1 VRALPSG
8 GVTGTG
14 LSSGEGRLRR
24 IELVTDAALA
34 HLAVEDLLD
43 ELLERVRTLLHAD
56 TAAVLLLDPSS
67 SFLVA
72 TAARGIEEEVR
83 QGVRIPIGKGF
94 AGKIAAERRPV
105 IIEQVDHSNVL
116 NPILREKSIRS
127 LLGVPLIAEGA
138 VLGVLHVGT
147 LTARTFV
154 DDDVEVLQL
163 AADRIAS
170 MTRTHLNQLDRA
182 AAAALQRS
190 LMPGTLPA
198 TAGLEFAAR
207 YIPGDAGGLGGDWYD
222 VFTLP
227 SGRLGVVIGDVVG
240 RGLQAAVVMGRLR
253 SALRAFALEEDDPA
267 EVLERLDGNV
277 QHFEDGVMATVLY
290 AIFEPS
296 MDRLSLST
304 AGHLPPIV
312 ATPEHGATLVQ
323 VPVDLPVG
331 VSVGP
336 PRRTTVIDLPLGGLL
351 FLYTDGLVER
361 RKRSLDVGLEL
372 LTGAVTVD
380 DAESVCTTV
389 LGRLV
394 GSEHVAD
401 DVAMLVARRLPTE
414 RVVPLDVV
422 LPATPKALGEVRS
435 ALRRWLNAAEAP
447 PEVTADLLVATSE
460 ACSNV
465 VEHAYGPGGGTVSV
479 QAALE
484 GTVATVTVRDNGQWR
499 SARGEGRG
507 RGTTLMRQCCDEVDV
522 TTGVAGTT
530 VTLRRR
536 LVGEAG

>member
-1 VRALPSG
+1 M
-8 GVTGTG
+8 TGTEV
-14 LSSGEGRLRR
+14 SSGEDRLRR
-24 IELVTDAALA
+24 IELVTDTALA

-43 ELLERVRTLLHAD
+43 ELLERVRSLLHAD

-67 SFLVA
+67 THLVA

-83 QGVRIPIGKGF
+83 QGVRIPLGQGF
-94 AGKIAAERRPV
+94 AGRIAAERRPV
-105 IIEQVDHSNVL
+105 VIEQVDHANVL
-116 NPILREKSIRS
+116 NPILREKAVRS
-127 LLGVPLIAEGA
+127 LLGVPLIAEGT

-147 LTARTFV
+147 LTTRTFV
-154 DDDVEVLQL
+154 DEDAELLQL

-170 MTRTHLNQLDRA
+170 MTRTHLTELDRA
-182 AAAALQRS
+182 TAAALQRS

-198 TAGLEFAAR
+198 VPGLELAAR

-227 SGRLGVVIGDVVG
+227 SGRVGVVIGDVVG

-290 AIFEPS
+290 AVFEPS
-296 MDRLSLST
+296 MERLALST
-304 AGHLPPIV
+304 AGHLPPVV
-312 ATPEHGATLVQ
+312 ASPSDHAALLE

-336 PRRTTVIDLPLGGLL
+336 PRRTTVVDLPPGGLL

-361 RKRSLDVGLEL
+361 RRRSLDVGLDL
-372 LTGAVTVD
+372 LTDAVTVD
-380 DAESVCTTV
+380 EVETVCSTV

-394 GSEHVAD
+394 GSEHVTD
-401 DVAMLVARRLPTE
+401 DVAMLVARRLPGE

-422 LPATPKALGEVRS
+422 LPAVPRSLAEVRS
-435 ALRRWLNAAEAP
+435 ALRRWLVAAEAP
-447 PEVTADLLVATSE
+447 ADATADLLVACGE

-465 VEHAYGPGGGTVSV
+465 VEHAYGPGGGTVAV
-479 QAALE
+479 RAVLE
-484 GTVATVTVRDNGQWR
+484 GGEVTATVRDNGQWR

-507 RGTTLMRQCCDEVDV
+507 RGTTLMRQCCDDVDV

-536 LVGEAG
+536 LVREAG

>member
-1 VRALPSG
+1 
-8 GVTGTG
+8 
-14 LSSGEGRLRR
+14 
-24 IELVTDAALA
+24 
-34 HLAVEDLLD
+34 
-43 ELLERVRTLLHAD
+43 
-56 TAAVLLLDPSS
+56 
-67 SFLVA
+67 
-72 TAARGIEEEVR
+72 
-83 QGVRIPIGKGF
+83 
-94 AGKIAAERRPV
+94 
-105 IIEQVDHSNVL
+105 
-116 NPILREKSIRS
+116 
-127 LLGVPLIAEGA
+127 
-138 VLGVLHVGT
+138 
-147 LTARTFV
+147 
-154 DDDVEVLQL
+154 
-163 AADRIAS
+163 
-170 MTRTHLNQLDRA
+170 
-182 AAAALQRS
+182 
-190 LMPGTLPA
+190 
-198 TAGLEFAAR
+198 
-207 YIPGDAGGLGGDWYD
+207 
-222 VFTLP
+222 
-227 SGRLGVVIGDVVG
+227 
-240 RGLQAAVVMGRLR
+240 
-253 SALRAFALEEDDPA
+253 
-267 EVLERLDGNV
+267 
-277 QHFEDGVMATVLY
+277 VLY

-296 MDRLSLST
+296 MDRVTLSS

-435 ALRRWLNAAEAP
+435 ALRRWLGAAEAP
-447 PEVTADLLVATSE
+447 PEVTADLLVATGE

-479 QAALE
+479 RAALE
-484 GTVATVTVRDNGQWR
+484 GTLATVTVRDNGQWR

>member
-1 VRALPSG
+1 LTSN
-8 GVTGTG
+8 
-14 LSSGEGRLRR
+14 EGRLRR
-24 IELVTDAALA
+24 IEMVTDTALA
-34 HLAVEDLLD
+34 HLGVEDLLS
-43 ELLERVRTLLHAD
+43 ELLERVRSLLHAD

-67 SFLVA
+67 TYLEA
-72 TAARGIEEEVR
+72 TAARGIEDEVR
-83 QGVRIPIGKGF
+83 QAVRIPVGKGF
-94 AGKIAAERRPV
+94 AGRVAAERRPV
-105 IIEQVDHSNVL
+105 VVEQVDHENVL
-116 NPILREKSIRS
+116 NPILREKAVRS
-127 LLGVPLIAEGA
+127 LLGVPLIAEGE

-147 LTARTFV
+147 LTRRRF
-154 DDDVEVLQL
+154 DDDDAELLQL

-170 MTRTHLNQLDRA
+170 ITRAHMSGLDRA
-182 AAAALQRS
+182 TAEALQRS
-190 LMPGTLPA
+190 LMPGKLPA
-198 TAGLEFAAR
+198 VPGLEFAAR

-240 RGLQAAVVMGRLR
+240 RGLNAAVVMGRLR

-296 MDRLSLST
+296 MDRVALST

-312 ATPEHGATLVQ
+312 ASPDAGTALVQ

-336 PRRTTVIDLPLGGLL
+336 PRRTTIIDLPLGAML
-351 FLYTDGLVER
+351 FLYTDGLIER
-361 RKRSLDVGLEL
+361 RERSLDVGLEL
-372 LTGAVTVD
+372 LTDAVRLD
-380 DAESVCTTV
+380 EAETVCTTV

-422 LPATPKALGEVRS
+422 LPAAPRSLGELRS
-435 ALRRWLNAAEAP
+435 ALRRWLGATEAP
-447 PEVTADLLVATSE
+447 ADAVADLLVASSE
-460 ACSNV
+460 ACSNA
-465 VEHAYGPGGGTVSV
+465 VEHAYGPGGGTVAIHAV
-479 QAALE
+479 LE
-484 GTVATVTVRDNGQWR
+484 GDDVTVTVRDHGLWR

-530 VTLRRR
+530 VTLRRSLSR
-536 LVGEAG
+536 GSA

>member
-182 AAAALQRS
+182 ASA
-190 LMPGTLPA
+190 GT
-198 TAGLEFAAR
+198 
-207 YIPGDAGGLGGDWYD
+207 
-222 VFTLP
+222 
-227 SGRLGVVIGDVVG
+227 
-240 RGLQAAVVMGRLR
+240 
-253 SALRAFALEEDDPA
+253 
-267 EVLERLDGNV
+267 
-277 QHFEDGVMATVLY
+277 
-290 AIFEPS
+290 
-296 MDRLSLST
+296 
-304 AGHLPPIV
+304 
-312 ATPEHGATLVQ
+312 
-323 VPVDLPVG
+323 
-331 VSVGP
+331 
-336 PRRTTVIDLPLGGLL
+336 
-351 FLYTDGLVER
+351 
-361 RKRSLDVGLEL
+361 
-372 LTGAVTVD
+372 
-380 DAESVCTTV
+380 
-389 LGRLV
+389 
-394 GSEHVAD
+394 
-401 DVAMLVARRLPTE
+401 
-414 RVVPLDVV
+414 
-422 LPATPKALGEVRS
+422 
-435 ALRRWLNAAEAP
+435 
-447 PEVTADLLVATSE
+447 
-460 ACSNV
+460 
-465 VEHAYGPGGGTVSV
+465 
-479 QAALE
+479 
-484 GTVATVTVRDNGQWR
+484 
-499 SARGEGRG
+499 
-507 RGTTLMRQCCDEVDV
+507 GTTCSPCPRDDW
-522 TTGVAGTT
+522 AS
-530 VTLRRR
+530 
-536 LVGEAG
+536 